1 MARIKGVDIP
11 NNKRVEISLTYVYGI
26 GRSLSNKILEAANID
41 KNRKVADLTEDEL
54 NVIREEVNKY
64 MTEGDLRREVNM
76 NIKTKMEINSYQ
88 GSRHKK
94 GLPVRGQRTITNA
107 RTRKGK
113 GKTIANKKK
122 A

>member
-26 GRSLSNKILEAANID
+26 GRSLSSKILEASNID

-88 GSRHKK
+88 GTRHKK
-94 GLPVRGQRTITNA
+94 GLPVRGQRTNRNA

-113 GKTIANKKK
+113 GKVVANKKK
-122 A
+122 